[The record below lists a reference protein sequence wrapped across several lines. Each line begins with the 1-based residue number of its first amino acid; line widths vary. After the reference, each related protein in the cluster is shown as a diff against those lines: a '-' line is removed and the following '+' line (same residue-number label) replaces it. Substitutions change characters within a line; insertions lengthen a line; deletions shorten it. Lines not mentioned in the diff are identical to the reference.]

1 MAEKE
6 EILTRILDCGIV
18 TIARSEDSS
27 WITEAAKA
35 VNAGGIDIFEVTMGV
50 PGALDVLHRLSERF
64 AADILLGAGTV
75 LDAETARAA
84 ILAGAEFIVTP
95 SFNPDVITMALR
107 YGKVVVPG
115 ALTPTE
121 ILTAW
126 EAGADIV
133 KVFPIRTLGPTYIRD
148 VLAPLPQ
155 VRLMAVGGVTLDNA
169 ADFIRAGAV
178 GVGLSALLNKKLIAE
193 AKYDEITHMA
203 STLKNSIREARN

>member
-1 MAEKE
+1 MPGKT
-6 EILTRILDCGIV
+6 EILARILECGVV
-18 TIARSEDSS
+18 TIARTEDSS
-27 WITEAAKA
+27 WIAEAAKA
-35 VNAGGIDIFEVTMGV
+35 VKAGGIDIFEVTMSV
-50 PGALDVLHRLSERF
+50 PGALDVLHNLSEQF
-64 AADILLGAGTV
+64 APDILLGAGTV
-75 LDAETARAA
+75 LDGETARAA

-95 SFNPDVITMALR
+95 SLNPDVISMALR
-107 YGKVVVPG
+107 YAKVVVPG

-133 KVFPIRTLGPTYIRD
+133 KIFPIRTFGPTYLKD

-155 VRLMAVGGVTLDNA
+155 VRMLAVGGVTIENA

-193 AKYDEITHMA
+193 RKYAEITHMA
-203 STLKNSIREARN
+203 SRLKNSVREARD